1 MRLYMIVSFRHKGL
15 EKYYST
21 GSKSGIVPQYE
32 KRLRAILTRLDV
44 AASAEDMNLP
54 GLALHKLSG
63 SLDGFMSVSVSGNWR
78 VIVRLE
84 EGNVLDVDYLDY
96 H

>member
-1 MRLYMIVSFRHKGL
+1 MIVSFRHKGL

-21 GSKSGIVPQYE
+21 GSKSGITPQHE
-32 KRLRAILTRLDV
+32 KRLRAILARLDV
-44 AASAEDMNLP
+44 ATSAEDMNLP

-63 SLDGFMSVSVSGNWR
+63 SLEGFMSVSVSGNWR
-78 VIVRLE
+78 VIFRLE